1 MESCNQMIWIYLGV
15 LRCYINL
22 NTSPWILNM
31 AIKYLVD
38 LTDGNMY
45 VGGSSRW
52 KNHFW
57 HCFWSGTGTGVIFI
71 SRGSL
76 PFTTWCSYGVL
87 VLADGVT
94 NWGSFSMWCRSAAAG
109 LVLTRG
115 YWPALLL
122 PEGTHPSACGCWLL
136 LLLPEV
142 TCPMASVS
150 GLPLD
155 WYLLVLLPEGTC
167 TSTCGSRL
175 LLDWNWLVLLAE
187 STWLSMWYRRTPGL
201 VLAGVV
207 SPGYPP
213 CGMWSRYAGLVILV
227 LWWRLPKLPLIKC
240 WLWH

>member
-1 MESCNQMIWIYLGV
+1 MEICMWVVHQGGRI
-15 LRCYINL
+15 
-22 NTSPWILNM
+22 TSDI
-31 AIKYLVD
+31 ASD
-38 LTDGNMY
+38 L
-45 VGGSSRW
+45 
-52 KNHFW
+52 
-57 HCFWSGTGTGVIFI
+57 
-71 SRGSL
+71 
-76 PFTTWCSYGVL
+76 VL
-87 VLADGVT
+87 VLELFLLAEGACPSLH
-94 NWGSFSMWCRSAAAG
+94 GAAMVYWYWLMVLLTEGPLACDAG
-109 LVLTRG
+109 LLLLDW